1 MASDL
6 ATNLLA
12 AVLFALLG
20 IVILVVA
27 FVVIDKLTPGDLWQ
41 HLIQDR
47 NTALAIV
54 VAGIVLG
61 LSIIIA
67 AAIH

>member
-6 ATNLLA
+6 ATNLIA

-20 IVILVVA
+20 IVILVLA
-27 FVVIDKLTPGDLWQ
+27 FVVIDKLTPGELWHQ
-41 HLIQDR
+41 IIQER
-47 NTALAIV
+47 NTALAVV

-61 LSIIIA
+61 LSLIIA

>member
-6 ATNLLA
+6 ATNLIA

-20 IVILVVA
+20 IVILVAA
-27 FVVIDKLTPGDLWQ
+27 FVVIDKLTPGELW
-41 HLIQDR
+41 HHIIQER
-47 NTALAIV
+47 NTALAVV

-61 LSIIIA
+61 VSIIIA

>member
-6 ATNLLA
+6 ATNLIA

-20 IVILVVA
+20 IVFLVAA

-41 HLIQDR
+41 HLIQD
-47 NTALAIV
+47 NNIALAIV

>member
-1 MASDL
+1 MTYDL
-6 ATNLLA
+6 STNLIA

-20 IVILVVA
+20 IIIFVIA
-27 FVVIDKLTPGDLWQ
+27 FVVVDKLTPGDLW
-41 HLIQDR
+41 HDIIRDR
-47 NTALAIV
+47 NTAMGIV
-54 VAGIVLG
+54 MAGIAIG

>member
-6 ATNLLA
+6 ATNLIA

-20 IVILVVA
+20 IVIFVAA
-27 FVVIDKLTPGDLWQ
+27 FVVVDKLTPGDLW
-41 HLIQDR
+41 HDLLRER

-54 VAGIVLG
+54 MAGISIG

>member
-1 MASDL
+1 MTYDL
-6 ATNLLA
+6 STNLLA

-20 IVILVVA
+20 IVIFVIA
-27 FVVIDKLTPGDLWQ
+27 FVVVDKLTPGDLW
-41 HLIQDR
+41 HDIIRDR
-47 NTALAIV
+47 NTAVAIMM
-54 VAGIVLG
+54 AGISIG